1 MGAEQPQAAGAQ
13 ALIAQRLRETAA
25 AAPAPVFA
33 ALAPARLTEWES
45 DIAVVERGSD
55 LVHLPISS
63 HRAGSGPALVAVKR
77 WLRRLLHPLPQ
88 AQSDVNAATARILHF
103 LLLQL
108 VEQARAIERLEAEL
122 RVERRQP

>member
-55 LVHLPISS
+55 LVTCRSAPT
-63 HRAGSGPALVAVKR
+63 APALAGA
-77 WLRRLLHPLPQ
+77 RRGEALASTPAAPAAQ